1 MVKQWVQPPSNKNR
15 LPPGV
20 FFFWFHLTS
29 FIFTFIL
36 KVFIGMLGESFE
48 IQCLALFYID
58 FNRGF
63 NQIWNQFLIFTIRVF
78 HWTIRGTLKT
88 RDVAIFFPTCSHH
101 LPIFLHHFPIFCPCD
116 LGISERHASQGAKKT
131 AMATGRTWPLGRW
144 STEFQVGWWD
154 NSMMTWII
162 QYSYIYIYIY
172 WLVVSTPSEQY
183 ESQLGWLFPYIIW
196 KIETCSKP
204 PTR

>member
-1 MVKQWVQPPSNKNR
+1 
-15 LPPGV
+15 
-20 FFFWFHLTS
+20 
-29 FIFTFIL
+29 
-36 KVFIGMLGESFE
+36 MLGESFE

-162 QYSYIYIYIY
+162 QYSYIYIYTY
-172 WLVVSTPSEQY
+172 TGWWFQPPLNSMKVSWDDYSHILY
-183 ESQLGWLFPYIIW
+183 E
-196 KIETCSKP
+196 K
-204 PTR
+204 